1 MPKKLNLDIHVPEY
15 IRELSAIFK
24 ENGKNLYIVGG
35 YVRDSLMGLKPKDID
50 LSTDSLPDE
59 TLAFLGDRY
68 KVDLVGKSFG
78 VVILKMEDDDIEIG
92 SFRVDG
98 KGRKPTV
105 ELGVTIEDDV
115 RRRDLT
121 ISAIYFD
128 IEQNKIVDHVGG
140 LNDMAKG
147 LIKMVGD
154 PYKRIDEDPLRIL
167 RVIRYAT
174 RYDFEIDPATE
185 DAVKKS
191 KLTGISRE
199 RTVAEMKKAFNE
211 SIRFR
216 DYLELIYKMGLW
228 SEVLPKMK
236 INEKFVEIDDGPLV
250 LYFAHM
256 LMNNG
261 TSKFTK
267 LLKTKCK
274 YSLIFTDTL
283 RFLIEMLEFDLEE
296 SPVTKFK
303 KEMKRIKL
311 EKQLAKKWIDF
322 LIEFD
327 YIDEET
333 YDILVN
339 LIKYELKI
347 NGNDVMNDGFSGREL
362 GKEIERREKDSFKSF
377 VGL

>member
-24 ENGKNLYIVGG
+24 EYGKNLYIVGG

-78 VVILKMEDDDIEIG
+78 VVILKMEDDDIEIA

-98 KGRKPTV
+98 KGRKPIV
-105 ELGVTIEDDV
+105 ELGVTIDDDV
-115 RRRDLT
+115 QRRDLT

-140 LNDMAKG
+140 LKDMANG

-199 RTVAEMKKAFNE
+199 RIVAEMKKAFNE

-256 LMNNG
+256 LMNNC

-267 LLKTKCK
+267 LLKTKYR
-274 YSLIFTDTL
+274 YSLEFTDTL
-283 RFLIEMLEFDLEE
+283 QFLIDMLEFNLEE
-296 SPVTKFK
+296 SSVTKFK

-339 LIKYELKI
+339 LIKYELEI
-347 NGNDVMNDGFSGREL
+347 NGNDVMDDGFSGREL